1 MTSHRTIC
9 AALLISMT
17 SAIGVWGQAP
27 APSPAGRGGAPG
39 GGAAPPPTRAE
50 WRNRTLAQL
59 GSFLKWKVGAPA
71 EAFQGLSFLEAAVRL
86 DAIGMAYIEGSNTQW
101 VSPEIRK
108 NLDHNLAAEEVTA
121 IRNRLRR
128 MHVDMVAYHVD
139 SIGPDDATRRK
150 VFQFAKSMG
159 AEMVISAVPPTSLP
173 AIDKLAGE
181 IGINFAI
188 ENRGRKDT
196 PAYWDPKRL
205 LGALQ
210 GLSSRIGVRADVGTW
225 IHEGIQ
231 PQEAV
236 AQLKERMMAVHL
248 SDRTSA
254 EGRAQYLQ
262 EMSRLGLKPLFFTL
276 HSTSTV
282 DASSDLVRSADS
294 FEEAVLPILGAFL
307 IQRSKTVAIH
317 APSELAP
324 DVRQKIEAAL
334 PRAAPAKPQKPR
346 KLLVMDQHSWHAPV
360 PHTNH
365 ALEVMGKSTGAYEV
379 VFSNDL
385 DNLEYDKIRQFDA
398 VMLNSSE
405 LDITSD
411 PGLREGLF
419 RFVREGGGL
428 GGFHAAI
435 WSAAY
440 WPEFM
445 EMYSGSEGPH
455 RVETATWKFDDPD
468 SPITKAFGGQPYTY
482 KDEYYRMTDTGRY
495 GKYYSREKVHVL
507 FSIDMQR
514 TPDFNSGRA
523 PFIRKDDDYAI
534 SWIKGYGK
542 GRLFY
547 CSLGHTPEM
556 FFDPKINEFV
566 LAATQFI
573 LGDLSADTT
582 PTAELERNR

>member
-1 MTSHRTIC
+1 M
-9 AALLISMT
+9 
-17 SAIGVWGQAP
+17 
-27 APSPAGRGGAPG
+27 
-39 GGAAPPPTRAE
+39 
-50 WRNRTLAQL
+50 
-59 GSFLKWKVGAPA
+59 
-71 EAFQGLSFLEAAVRL
+71 
-86 DAIGMAYIEGSNTQW
+86 
-101 VSPEIRK
+101 
-108 NLDHNLAAEEVTA
+108 
-121 IRNRLRR
+121 RR
-128 MHVDMVAYHVD
+128 MHVEMVAYHVD
-139 SIGPDDATRRK
+139 SVGPDEATRRK
-150 VFQFAKSMG
+150 VFEFAKGMG
-159 AEMVISAVPPTSLP
+159 AEIVISAPDPASLS
-173 AIDKLAGE
+173 AIDKLASE

-188 ENRGRKDT
+188 ESRSRKDT
-196 PAYWDPKRL
+196 PDYWEPKLL

-210 GLSSRIGVRADVGTW
+210 GRSNRIGVRADVGSW
-225 IHEGIQ
+225 IQEGIK

-236 AQLKERMMAVHL
+236 SQLRERLMGVHL
-248 SDRTSA
+248 NDRTSA
-254 EGRAQYLQ
+254 EGRAHYLQ

-276 HSTSTV
+276 NSTSAV
-282 DASSDLVRSADS
+282 DASSDLVRSADN

-317 APSELAP
+317 APSELPP

-360 PHTNH
+360 PHANH

-385 DNLEYDKIRQFDA
+385 DNLKYDKIRQFDA

-411 PGLREGLF
+411 PELREGLF

-455 RVETATWKFDDPD
+455 RVEKATWKFDDPD
-468 SPITKAFGGQPYTY
+468 SPITRAFGGQPFTYT
-482 KDEYYRMTDTGRY
+482 DEYYRMTDTGRY

-514 TPDFNSGRA
+514 TPEFNGAGA
-523 PFIRKDDDYAI
+523 PFIRKDNDYAI
-534 SWIKGYGK
+534 SWVKGYGK

-573 LGDLSADTT
+573 LGDLAADTT
-582 PTAELERNR
+582 PSAELERKR

>member
-1 MTSHRTIC
+1 MNYKTIC
-9 AALLISMT
+9 GALLISMT
-17 SAIGVWGQAP
+17 STIVALGQAP
-27 APSPAGRGGAPG
+27 
-39 GGAAPPPTRAE
+39 APPPTRAE

-59 GSFLKWKVGAPA
+59 GSFLRWKVGARA

-86 DAIGMAYIEGSNTQW
+86 DAIGMAFIEGSNTQW

-108 NLDHNLAAEEVTA
+108 YLDHNLAAEEVTA
-121 IRNRLRR
+121 IRNRMRR

-188 ENRGRKDT
+188 ETRGRKGT

-205 LGALQ
+205 LSALQ
-210 GLSSRIGVRADVGTW
+210 GLSSRIGVRADVGSW
-225 IHEGIQ
+225 IEERIK

-236 AQLKERMMAVHL
+236 SQLRERMMAVHL
-248 SDRTSA
+248 SDRIAA
-254 EGRAQYLQ
+254 EDRAQYLQ

-276 HSTSTV
+276 HATSTV
-282 DASSDLVRSADS
+282 DASSDLVRSADN
-294 FEEAVLPILGAFL
+294 FEEAALPILGAFL

-317 APSELAP
+317 APSELPP

-334 PRAAPAKPQKPR
+334 PRAAPATPQKPR

-385 DNLEYDKIRQFDA
+385 DNLKYDRIRQFDA

-455 RVETATWKFDDPD
+455 RVEKATWKFDDPD
-468 SPITKAFGGQPYTY
+468 SPITRAFGGQPYTY
-482 KDEYYRMTDTGRY
+482 TDEYYRMTDTGRY

-507 FSIDMQR
+507 FSIDMQK
-514 TPDFNSGRA
+514 TPEFNSAGA
-523 PFIRKDDDYAI
+523 PFIRKDNDYAI

-556 FFDPKINEFV
+556 FFDPKINAFV

-573 LGDLSADTT
+573 LGDLAADTT
-582 PTAELERNR
+582 PSAELERKR